1 MIAKDTPEIGFELV
15 GFDFM
20 IDLELKVYLIE
31 VNKNPCLSTLSEP
44 QSELISKLLEDTFRY
59 RLY

>member
-1 MIAKDTPEIGFELV
+1 
-15 GFDFM
+15 M

-59 RLY
+59 ELSKQNHNRPYIRAPDKT